1 MEKTVRLTTAQALLK
16 FLDAQYVEFDGIE
29 HKFVKGVYGIFG
41 HGNLL
46 GIGEALENM
55 KDLSLKFIQGHNEQG
70 IVHAATA
77 YAKQK
82 DRLEIFA
89 CTSSIG
95 PGALNM
101 IVGAATASVNRIPV
115 LLLPGDVFADRQ
127 PDPVLQQIE
136 MPYNYT
142 ITSNDA
148 FRAVSKYW
156 DRVERPEQ
164 LMTAALN
171 ALRVLTDP
179 AETGAVTLALPQDV
193 QGEAYDFPVSFFDR
207 RVYHIDRRPPSESS
221 LQRAVE
227 LIVNKKRPLIIAGGG
242 VRYSKATEELKE
254 FSEKF
259 NIPVSVTQAGKSVLT
274 WEYPLNMGG
283 VGTTGTLVANL
294 LAKDSDLIIA
304 IGTRLMDFP
313 TASKTAFQNPEVQI
327 LNINVS
333 AFDGLKMNSV
343 FLQSDAKLALRKLS
357 NALEKNSYKTSYS
370 LDYLSD
376 LKHDWNKEVDR
387 LYSLDSQEGIMQ
399 TTALGIVNEFM
410 TENDIVVA
418 AAGSLPG
425 DLHRLWRCKG
435 AKTYHMEYGFSCMG
449 YEIAGA
455 FGTKMAEPEKE
466 VYALLSDGSYL
477 MLHSELLTSLQEG
490 IKINV
495 ILFDNGGFQSINSL
509 QKSHGSVKGF
519 GNELRYRSKE
529 TDRLD
534 GEYMK
539 IDFAGLARSLGAK
552 AYTANT
558 LDEFREA
565 LGKSR
570 EEKVSTLI
578 DVKIKP
584 GTQSNGYE
592 SWWRVGVAQTSN
604 NPNVS
609 EAYRRDHEYFSKN
622 AKSW

>member
-1 MEKTVRLTTAQALLK
+1 MEKTIRLTTAQALLK

-70 IVHAATA
+70 VVHAATA

-127 PDPVLQQIE
+127 PDPVLQQVE

-156 DRVERPEQ
+156 DRIERPEQ

-193 QGEAYDFPVSFFDR
+193 QGEAYDFPVSFFSK
-207 RVYHIDRRPPSESS
+207 RVYHIDRRPPSEFS
-221 LQRAVE
+221 LQRAAE
-227 LIVNKKRPLIIAGGG
+227 LIINKKKPLIIAGGG
-242 VRYSKATEELKE
+242 VRYSKATKELKE

-259 NIPVSVTQAGKSVLT
+259 NIPVSVTQAGKSTLT

-283 VGTTGTLVANL
+283 VGATGTLAANL

-304 IGTRLMDFP
+304 VGTRLMDFP

-343 FLQSDAKLALRKLS
+343 FLQSDAKLALKELN
-357 NALEKNSYKTSYS
+357 NALEKRNYKTSYS
-370 LDYLSD
+370 MDYLRE
-376 LKHDWNKEVDR
+376 LKHKWNEEVDK
-387 LYSLDSQEGIMQ
+387 LYSLDSQDGIMQ

-435 AKTYHMEYGFSCMG
+435 TKTYHMEYGFSCMG
-449 YEIAGA
+449 YEVAGA

-509 QKSHGSVKGF
+509 QKGHGSVKGF

-529 TDRLD
+529 TGRLD

-539 IDFAGLARSLGAK
+539 IDFAGLAKSLGAK
-552 AYTANT
+552 SYSANT
-558 LDEFREA
+558 LDEFKEA
-565 LGKSR
+565 LKNSR
-570 EEKVSTLI
+570 KEKVSTLI

-584 GTQSNGYE
+584 GTQSDGYE
-592 SWWRVGVAQTSN
+592 SWWRVGVAQTSD
-604 NPNVS
+604 NPNVR
-609 EAYRRDHEYFSKN
+609 EAYRRDLEYFSKN

>member
-101 IVGAATASVNRIPV
+101 VVGAATASVNRIPV

-127 PDPVLQQIE
+127 PDPVLQQVE

-156 DRVERPEQ
+156 DRIERPEQ
-164 LMTAALN
+164 LISAALN
-171 ALRVLTDP
+171 AMRVLTDP
-179 AETGAVTLALPQDV
+179 VETGAVTLSLPQDV
-193 QGEAYDFPVSFFDR
+193 QGEAYDFPVSFFNK
-207 RVYHIDRRPPSESS
+207 RVYHVDRRSPSESS
-221 LQRAVE
+221 LQRAIE
-227 LIVNKKRPLIIAGGG
+227 LIVNKKKPLIIAGGG
-242 VRYSKATEELKE
+242 VRYSKAAEELKE

-259 NIPVSVTQAGKSVLT
+259 NIPVSVTQAGKSILT

-283 VGTTGTLVANL
+283 IGTTGTLAANL

-304 IGTRLMDFP
+304 VGTRLMDFP

-343 FLQSDAKLALRKLS
+343 FLQSDAKLALKELS
-357 NALEKNSYKTSYS
+357 NALGKKNYKTSYS
-370 LDYLSD
+370 TDYLSE
-376 LKHDWNKEVDR
+376 LKHRWNEEVNK
-387 LYSLDSQEGIMQ
+387 LYSLNSQDGIMQ
-399 TTALGIVNEFM
+399 TTALGVVNEFM
-410 TENDIVVA
+410 TENDILVA

-435 AKTYHMEYGFSCMG
+435 TKTYHMEYGFSCMG

-455 FGTKMAEPEKE
+455 FGTKMAEPNKE
-466 VYALLSDGSYL
+466 VYALLSDGSFL
-477 MLHSELLTSLQEG
+477 MLHSELITSLQEG
-490 IKINV
+490 LKINV

-509 QKSHGSVKGF
+509 QKGHGSAKGF
-519 GNELRYRSKE
+519 GNELRYRSEESGK
-529 TDRLD
+529 LD
-534 GEYMK
+534 GDYMK
-539 IDFAGLARSLGAK
+539 IDFAGMARSLGAK
-552 AYTANT
+552 GYTVRT
-558 LDEFREA
+558 LNEFKRA
-565 LGKSR
+565 LENSR
-570 EEKVSTLI
+570 KEKISTLI
-578 DVKIKP
+578 DVKVKP
-584 GTQSNGYE
+584 GTQSGGYD
-592 SWWRVGVAQTSN
+592 SWWRVGVAEASE
-604 NPNVS
+604 NPNVI
-609 EAYRRDHEYFSKN
+609 EAFKRDHDYFLKN
-622 AKSW
+622 AKRW